1 MGSGSRRTSLQRE
14 PSYCIQKRAS
24 LAKGRRSDRF
34 VQMSWGRMEHN
45 WTGEAEREAMGCRVM
60 SEGEGTGGVGGA
72 KPGAPLSEGGLSSP
86 ISYRLHLATQHNRP
100 VPGSSPSPLLSAPG
114 ALSWGVKG
122 KTNTLWPP
130 SALFQQL
137 PQWGR
142 SRLRKKRVGDGPAA
156 HVLPPH
162 RASPG
167 WLSSGCCLSHW

>member
-1 MGSGSRRTSLQRE
+1 
-14 PSYCIQKRAS
+14 
-24 LAKGRRSDRF
+24 
-34 VQMSWGRMEHN
+34 MSWGRMEHN

-60 SEGEGTGGVGGA
+60 IEGEGTGGVGGA

-142 SRLRKKRVGDGPAA
+142 RTLRKSAWVTVLQHTVSHPIEPARGGWA
-156 HVLPPH
+156 QGA
-162 RASPG
+162 ASVIDNN
-167 WLSSGCCLSHW
+167 CCINWRCPDQTERNRSHCVQ